1 MRPRSQHGYREPMQK
16 SQFRL
21 HPGREIAVDCA
32 VTALLA
38 LIYALTWRWGTAQG
52 TAPWAATLLAAL
64 AVLPVAGR
72 RRWPAAALAVSAIAS
87 AILIA
92 ITVNPLPAL
101 APAFCMYL
109 IPLRFRHR
117 DALWLL
123 AATLLVIAA
132 GCAAFGG
139 LNHGVSGRGGV
150 DQAEA
155 VMLESSL
162 AIIGAWVAGYSV
174 GQRRAAVASR
184 REQAERLAREQ
195 LAEAR
200 RASSEERMRIARE
213 LHDVVAHSLT
223 LIAVQA
229 GVANHVATRQPEQA
243 AQALSSIEK
252 LSRGALTE
260 MRALLGVLRSDHG
273 DPATQRQGAVLQPA
287 PGLADL
293 EHLAERTAAA
303 GVLVNLDMEG
313 PLPDLPA
320 GLDLAVYRVIQEAL
334 TNVVKHAAADR
345 CQVTLASDRGKL
357 TVEVTDDGRGL
368 DGQPGDKTQGH
379 GLIGMRE
386 RVGMY
391 GGEFSAAPLPGHGF
405 RVAATFPLTEAKV
418 SA

>member
-1 MRPRSQHGYREPMQK
+1 MQTRR
-16 SQFRL
+16 FRL
-21 HPGREIAVDCA
+21 HPGRAAAVDCG
-32 VTALLA
+32 VTALLG
-38 LIYALTWRWGTAQG
+38 LLYALTWRWTTTGENI
-52 TAPWAATLLAAL
+52 PWAATLLAAV
-64 AVLPVAGR
+64 AVLSAAGR
-72 RRWPAAALAVSAIAS
+72 RRWPAAVLAVSTIAS

-109 IPLRFRHR
+109 IPLRFRPR

-123 AATLLVIAA
+123 AGTLLVTAA

-139 LNHGVSGRGGV
+139 MGHGGSGRGGA

-162 AIIGAWVAGYSV
+162 AIIGAWLVGYSV
-174 GQRRAAVASR
+174 GLRRAAADSR

-195 LAEAR
+195 LAAAR

-243 AQALSSIEK
+243 AQALSSIET

-260 MRALLGVLRSDHG
+260 MRALLGVLRADQAE
-273 DPATQRQGAVLQPA
+273 PVAQRQNAVLQPA

-293 EHLAERTAAA
+293 ERLAEQTAAA
-303 GVLVNLDMEG
+303 GVRVNLDVQG
-313 PLPDLPA
+313 SLPDLPA

-334 TNVVKHAAADR
+334 TNVVKHAGADR
-345 CQVTLASDRGKL
+345 CQVRIASEQGEL
-357 TVEVTDDGRGL
+357 TVEVTDHGRGL
-368 DGQPGDKTQGH
+368 GGQPGNKTQGH

-391 GGEFSAAPLPGHGF
+391 GGEFSAAALPGPGF
-405 RVAATFPLTEAKV
+405 QVSATFPLAEAQV
-418 SA
+418 ST

>member
-1 MRPRSQHGYREPMQK
+1 MQK
-16 SQFRL
+16 SRFRL
-21 HPGREIAVDCA
+21 HPGREIAADCA

-38 LIYALTWRWGTAQG
+38 LVYALTWGWSTAHE
-52 TAPWAATLLAAL
+52 TAPWAATLLAAV

-101 APAFCMYL
+101 APAFCMFL
-109 IPLRFRHR
+109 IPLRLRHR
-117 DALWLL
+117 DALWVL
-123 AATLLVIAA
+123 AATLVVIAA
-132 GCAAFGG
+132 GCAVFGG
-139 LNHGVSGRGGV
+139 MSHGLSGQGGA

-162 AIIGAWVAGYSV
+162 AIIGAWLAGYLV
-174 GQRRAAVASR
+174 RQRRAAEASR
-184 REQAERLAREQ
+184 REQAEQLAREQ

-243 AQALSSIEK
+243 ARALSSIEK

-260 MRALLGVLRSDHG
+260 MRALLGVLRADQG
-273 DPATQRQGAVLQPA
+273 EPDAQRQDAALQPA

-293 EHLAERTAAA
+293 EHLAEWTAEA
-303 GVLVNLDMEG
+303 GVRVNLDIQG
-313 PLPDLPA
+313 PLPNLPA

-334 TNVVKHAAADR
+334 TNVVKHAAAGR
-345 CQVTLASDRGKL
+345 CQVRITSEQGKL
-357 TVEVTDDGRGL
+357 TVEVTDNGRGL
-368 DGQPGDKTQGH
+368 DGQRADTAQGH

-391 GGEFSAAPLPGHGF
+391 GGEFLAAPLPGHGF
-405 RVAATFPLTEAKV
+405 GVSATFPLAGAKV

>member
-1 MRPRSQHGYREPMQK
+1 MRNRR
-16 SQFRL
+16 FRL
-21 HPGREIAVDCA
+21 NSGHEVAADCA

-38 LIYALTWRWGTAQG
+38 LVYLLTWRWGTARE
-52 TAPWAATLLAAL
+52 TAPWAATLLAAV

-72 RRWPAAALAVSAIAS
+72 RRWPAFVLAVSAIAS
-87 AILIA
+87 ASLIA

-117 DALWLL
+117 DALSLL
-123 AATLLVIAA
+123 AATLLVTAA
-132 GCAAFGG
+132 GCTAFGG
-139 LNHGVSGRGGV
+139 LNHGVSGRGGA

-162 AIIGAWVAGYSV
+162 AIIGAWVIGYSV
-174 GQRRAAVASR
+174 GQRRAATASR

-260 MRALLGVLRSDHG
+260 MRALLGVC
-273 DPATQRQGAVLQPA
+273 
-287 PGLADL
+287 
-293 EHLAERTAAA
+293 
-303 GVLVNLDMEG
+303 
-313 PLPDLPA
+313 
-320 GLDLAVYRVIQEAL
+320 EA
-334 TNVVKHAAADR
+334 
-345 CQVTLASDRGKL
+345 
-357 TVEVTDDGRGL
+357 
-368 DGQPGDKTQGH
+368 
-379 GLIGMRE
+379 
-386 RVGMY
+386 
-391 GGEFSAAPLPGHGF
+391 SA
-405 RVAATFPLTEAKV
+405 
-418 SA
+418 

>member
-1 MRPRSQHGYREPMQK
+1 MQK
-16 SQFRL
+16 SRFRL

-38 LIYALTWRWGTAQG
+38 LVYALTWRWSTARE
-52 TAPWAATLLAAL
+52 TAPWATTLLAAV
-64 AVLPVAGR
+64 AVIPVACR

-92 ITVNPLPAL
+92 IAVNPLPAL

-123 AATLLVIAA
+123 ATTLLVMAA
-132 GCAAFGG
+132 GCAVFGSMGHG
-139 LNHGVSGRGGV
+139 LSGQGGA

-162 AIIGAWVAGYSV
+162 AIIGAWLVGYSV
-174 GQRRAAVASR
+174 GSGRAAGASR
-184 REQAERLAREQ
+184 REQAEQLEREQ

-243 AQALSSIEK
+243 AQALSSIET

-260 MRALLGVLRSDHG
+260 MRALLGVLRADQG
-273 DPATQRQGAVLQPA
+273 EPAAQRQNAVLQPA
-287 PGLADL
+287 PGLTDL

-303 GVLVNLDMEG
+303 GGRANLYIQG

-334 TNVVKHAAADR
+334 TNVVKHAGADR
-345 CQVTLASDRGKL
+345 CQVRIAGERGKL
-357 TVEVTDDGRGL
+357 TVEVTDNGRGL
-368 DGQPGDKTQGH
+368 GGQPGDKPQGH

-386 RVGMY
+386 RGGMY
-391 GGEFSAAPLPGHGF
+391 GGEFSAGSLPGSGF
-405 RVAATFPLTEAKV
+405 QVSATFPLAEAQV

>member
-1 MRPRSQHGYREPMQK
+1 MQK
-16 SQFRL
+16 SRFRL
-21 HPGREIAVDCA
+21 HTGREIAVDCA

-38 LIYALTWRWGTAQG
+38 LVYALSWRWGTAHE
-52 TAPWAATLLAAL
+52 TAPWAATLLAAV

-72 RRWPAAALAVSAIAS
+72 RRWPAAVLAVSTIAS

-109 IPLRFRHR
+109 IPLRFRPR

-123 AATLLVIAA
+123 AAALLVIAA

-139 LNHGVSGRGGV
+139 MSHGLSGPGGA

-155 VMLESSL
+155 VMLESSM
-162 AIIGAWVAGYSV
+162 AIIGAWLVGYSV
-174 GQRRAAVASR
+174 GQRRAAEASR
-184 REQAERLAREQ
+184 REQAEQLAREQ
-195 LAEAR
+195 LAEVR

-229 GVANHVATRQPEQA
+229 GVANHVAARQPEQA

-260 MRALLGVLRSDHG
+260 MRALLGVLRSDPG
-273 DPATQRQGAVLQPA
+273 EPATQQHSAALQPA

-293 EHLAERTAAA
+293 ERLAERTAVA
-303 GVLVNLDMEG
+303 GVRVNLDVQG
-313 PLPDLPA
+313 LPPDLPV

-334 TNVVKHAAADR
+334 TNVVKHAAASR
-345 CQVTLASDRGKL
+345 CQVRLASEQGKL
-357 TVEVTDDGRGL
+357 TVEVTDNGRGL
-368 DGQPGDKTQGH
+368 DGQPADKSQGH

-405 RVAATFPLTEAKV
+405 RVSATFPLAGAKV

>member
-1 MRPRSQHGYREPMQK
+1 MQK
-16 SQFRL
+16 GRFRRT
-21 HPGREIAVDCA
+21 PGREVAADCA

-38 LIYALTWRWGTAQG
+38 LFYALTWRWSTARVA
-52 TAPWAATLLAAL
+52 APWAATLLAAV

-72 RRWPAAALAVSAIAS
+72 RRWPAFALAVSAIAS

-101 APAFCMYL
+101 APAVCLYL
-109 IPLRFRHR
+109 IPLRFRQR

-123 AATLLVIAA
+123 AATLLVTAA

-139 LNHGVSGRGGV
+139 LSHGMSGRGGA

-162 AIIGAWVAGYSV
+162 AIIAAWVAGYSV
-174 GQRRAAVASR
+174 GQRRAAAAGR
-184 REQAERLAREQ
+184 RERADRLAREQ

-200 RASSEERMRIARE
+200 RASSDERMRIARE

-243 AQALSSIEK
+243 AAALSSIEK

-260 MRALLGVLRSDHG
+260 MRALLGVLRADQG
-273 DPATQRQGAVLQPA
+273 EPAAQPDAARQPA
-287 PGLADL
+287 PGLGDL

-303 GVLVNLDMEG
+303 GVRVSLEVPG
-313 PLPDLPA
+313 ALPDLPA
-320 GLDLAVYRVIQEAL
+320 GLDLAAYRVIQEAL
-334 TNVVKHAAADR
+334 TNVVKHAAADS
-345 CQVTLASDRGKL
+345 CQVRLAREPGKL
-357 TVEVTDDGRGL
+357 TVEVTDNGRGL
-368 DGQPGDKTQGH
+368 DGQPGGKAQGH

-405 RVAATFPLTEAKV
+405 RVSASFPLAEARV

>member
-1 MRPRSQHGYREPMQK
+1 MQK
-16 SQFRL
+16 RRFQL
-21 HPGREIAVDCA
+21 HPGREAAVDCA
-32 VTALLA
+32 ATVLLA
-38 LIYALTWRWGTAQG
+38 LLYALTWRWSTAG
-52 TAPWAATLLAAL
+52 ETIPWAAKLLAAV
-64 AVLPVAGR
+64 AVLSAAGR
-72 RRWPAAALAVSAIAS
+72 RRWPAVALAVSAIAS

-92 ITVNPLPAL
+92 IAVNPLPAL

-123 AATLLVIAA
+123 AGTLLVIAA

-139 LNHGVSGRGGV
+139 MSHGAAGRGGA

-162 AIIGAWVAGYSV
+162 AVIGAWLVGYSV
-174 GQRRAAVASR
+174 EQRRAAAASR
-184 REQAERLAREQ
+184 REQAEQLAREQ

-200 RASSEERMRIARE
+200 RASGEERMRIARE

-260 MRALLGVLRSDHG
+260 MRALLGVLRTDQG
-273 DPATQRQGAVLQPA
+273 EPAAQRQNVVLQPA
-287 PGLADL
+287 PGLTDL

-303 GVLVNLDMEG
+303 GVHVNLDIQG

-334 TNVVKHAAADR
+334 TNVVKHAGADR
-345 CQVTLASDRGKL
+345 CQVRITSEQGKL
-357 TVEVTDDGRGL
+357 TVEVTDNGRGL
-368 DGQPGDKTQGH
+368 GGQPGDKPQGH

-391 GGEFSAAPLPGHGF
+391 GGEFSAASLPGPGF
-405 RVAATFPLTEAKV
+405 QVSATFPLAKAQA